1 MQMQKM
7 EGISYGH
14 PGFIFAQNNLP
25 HDGKPFGNCN
35 YRRVYT
41 TKKESLR

>member
-14 PGFIFAQNNLP
+14 RRFIFAQKNL
-25 HDGKPFGNCN
+25 HDDGASFGNYN
-35 YRRVYT
+35 SRRVIHTYGF
-41 TKKESLR
+41 SI